1 MSNITSSSGTMNTT
15 APAKT
20 AAKRVAKKDAP
31 VAVEA
36 AAPAPVAVEAA
47 PVKKASRKAA
57 APKAEVAAPA
67 PVVVSSTP
75 VEAAPVATA
84 PTTTLDDD
92 MKALHTLA
100 STVRESLSALQSG
113 LKRLE
118 KRVHRDMKDARK
130 RRRRVKVDENGVEVK
145 RAPSIFERPTQVTQ
159 ELLTFLGRPA
169 GTLMSRS
176 EVTKAVNDYVKAHNL
191 KNKHDIKPDAPL
203 RKLLA
208 IGEGEPL
215 TYFNLQRYL
224 NRHYIKATPAASV

>member
-1 MSNITSSSGTMNTT
+1 MNSA

-31 VAVEA
+31 VEV
-36 AAPAPVAVEAA
+36 AAPAPVAAPVEAA
-47 PVKKASRKAA
+47 PVKKAAA
-57 APKAEVAAPA
+57 KKSAAKAEVAAPA

-84 PTTTLDDD
+84 PITTLDDD
-92 MKALHTLA
+92 LKALHTLA
-100 STVRESLSALQSG
+100 STVRETLSSLQSG

-169 GTLMSRS
+169 ATLMSRS
-176 EVTKAVNDYVKAHNL
+176 EVTKAVNDYVKANNL

-208 IGEGEPL
+208 IGENEPL

-224 NRHYIKATPAASV
+224 NRHYIKATPTA